1 MLTET
6 QKVAV
11 DKLVGNGANVSQTAK
26 RLGLTR
32 EYVQSHV
39 NTLEEYNQHE
49 DKTDDSEFLQ
59 IG

>member
-32 EYVQSHV
+32 EYVQTYVASQNSYV
-39 NTLEEYNQHE
+39 LQE
-49 DKTDDSEFLQ
+49 DDPMAQKFISD
-59 IG
+59 